1 MLLSARMRRLFLA
14 AIAAVFAAPAPAFA
28 ADPIMPLGD
37 VQVGAHCTGLSV
49 VRGTDVAS
57 FDVDILDVIG
67 AERPLSARILVR
79 VSGPAIDA
87 TGVGPGFSG
96 SPVLCT
102 GADGVAR
109 NIGAISETIGEYG
122 GKTVLV
128 TPIEAMLAQPPTP
141 AAALPVGLPAHPP
154 ARPLATPLT
163 IAGLHPALAASF
175 VAAARKAGHVLI
187 SSPAGSRVTFA
198 PQPLVPGSAVV
209 VGVSSGA
216 ISVGALGTVT
226 YVDGPNVWLFGHPMD
241 DAGRRSLFL
250 EDAYVHTIINN
261 PLAVDDVATY
271 KLASPGHD
279 IGTITSDGLS
289 AVVGQM
295 GALPPS
301 FPLRVTAKD
310 LATGRTTASLT
321 NIADEGDVGR
331 PSGISPL
338 GLAGAAAVAE
348 SAGAIL
354 KGTPAR
360 QTGDMCVKVTL
371 RELRT
376 PLRFCNSYA
385 VDGQVPNALAGAA
398 AGDMTSAVQ
407 LLDSYRFGTL
417 HPTAV
422 EVGVRARAGVSQA
435 FITGATAPGR
445 VRRGHALRVR
455 LRLLHTQTGAR
466 TTRTISVRVPRDTP
480 RGERTLKLL
489 GTVADIGGNPDDPGD
504 LTVVFE
510 ESDPG
515 ETSGPTSL
523 AALRKAFTA
532 LHRGVGISATLGS
545 RSLGEVYNDPR
556 LRITGDARVH
566 VRVQP

>member
-14 AIAAVFAAPAPAFA
+14 ALAAAFVAPAAAFA

-57 FDVDILDVIG
+57 FDVDVLDVIG

-79 VSGPAIDA
+79 VSGPAVDA
-87 TGVGPGFSG
+87 TGIGPGFSG
-96 SPVLCT
+96 SPVFCT

-109 NIGAISETIGEYG
+109 NIGALSETIGEYG

-141 AAALPVGLPAHPP
+141 AAALPAVPG

-163 IAGLHPALAASF
+163 IAGLRPALAASF

-187 SSPAGSRVTFA
+187 SSPAGPRVTFA
-198 PQPLVPGSAVV
+198 PQPLVPGSAAVV
-209 VGVSSGA
+209 AVSSGA

-250 EDAYVHTIINN
+250 EDAYVHAVINN
-261 PLAVDDVATY
+261 PLSVDDVATY
-271 KLASPGHD
+271 KLASPGND
-279 IGTITSDGLS
+279 IGTITSDGQS
-289 AVVGQM
+289 AVVGAM
-295 GALPPS
+295 GAPPPS

-310 LATGRTTASLT
+310 LASGRTTASLT
-321 NIADEGDVGR
+321 QIADEGDVGR

-348 SAGAIL
+348 AAGGIL
-354 KGTPAR
+354 KGTPSR
-360 QTGDMCVKVTL
+360 QTGDMCVTVTL
-371 RELRT
+371 RELRG
-376 PLRFCNSYA
+376 PLRFCNDYA

-398 AGDMTSAVQ
+398 SNDMTAAVQ
-407 LLDSYRFGTL
+407 LLDGYRFGTL

-422 EVGVRARAGVSQA
+422 EVGLRARAGVSQA

-445 VRRGHALRVR
+445 VRRGHVLRVR

-466 TTRTISVRVPRDTP
+466 TARTISVRVPRDTP

-504 LTVVFE
+504 LSVVFE

-523 AALRKAFTA
+523 AALRRAFKA
-532 LHRGVGISATLGS
+532 LHRDVGIAATLGG

-556 LRITGDARVH
+556 LRITGDGRVR